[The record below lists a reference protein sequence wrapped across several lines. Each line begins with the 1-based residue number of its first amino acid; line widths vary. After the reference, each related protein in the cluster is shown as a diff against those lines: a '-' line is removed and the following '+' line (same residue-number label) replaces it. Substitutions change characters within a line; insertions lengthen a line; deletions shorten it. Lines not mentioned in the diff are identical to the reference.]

1 MPQDHVI
8 PRQHYTLVCPLVAVI
23 RFLELDVFPDAVVS
37 KRRIWLRRGY
47 FPVGYCEGLNV
58 TA

>member
-37 KRRIWLRRGY
+37 KRRIWLRR
-47 FPVGYCEGLNV
+47 
-58 TA
+58 